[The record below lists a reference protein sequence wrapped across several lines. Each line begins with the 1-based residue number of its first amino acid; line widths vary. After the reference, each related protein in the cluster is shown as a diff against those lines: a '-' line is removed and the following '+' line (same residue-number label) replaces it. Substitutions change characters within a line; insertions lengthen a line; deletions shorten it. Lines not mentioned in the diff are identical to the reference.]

1 MHSNSHLGIS
11 LAAMTHVGVTIPN
24 LQYACDTHY
33 PWQVDEVITG
43 GKLQIQGG
51 QLAPPPG
58 HGLGVTLD
66 REQLARLHRNYLECG
81 IRVRDD
87 AREMRKHQPDFDD
100 RRPRF

>member
-1 MHSNSHLGIS
+1 MH
-11 LAAMTHVGVTIPN
+11 
-24 LQYACDTHY
+24 ACDTHY

-43 GKLQIQGG
+43 GKLKIQGG

-58 HGLGVTLD
+58 AGLGVTLD
-66 REQLARLHRNYLECG
+66 RSALAQLHRNYVECG

-87 AREMRKHQPDFDD
+87 ATEMRKHQPDFDG